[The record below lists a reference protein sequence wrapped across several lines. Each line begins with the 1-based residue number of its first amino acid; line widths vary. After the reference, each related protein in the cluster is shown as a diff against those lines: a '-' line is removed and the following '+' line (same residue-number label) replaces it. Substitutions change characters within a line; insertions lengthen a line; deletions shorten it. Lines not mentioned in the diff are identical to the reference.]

1 MLPNIHTR
9 DAGKQSLD
17 GGITVSPET
26 GNDDHV
32 AAVDR
37 DIGSALGYD
46 DDIGDGILTL
56 PAAIAIRNPKTA
68 TMFCYPDQRKR
79 EEPGPALQ
87 AALREAEQVL
97 DELAAQA
104 CHEAA
109 ENAPR
114 PKGPDRFRSLHEGP
128 LAPLTIS
135 SFQDRLN
142 SAEL

>member
-1 MLPNIHTR
+1 MHPRKRCDARCPKQMLPNIHKR

-32 AAVDR
+32 AAVDG
-37 DIGSALGYD
+37 DIGSALRD
-46 DDIGDGILTL
+46 DNDIDDRILTL

-109 ENAPR
+109 ENGPR
-114 PKGPDRFRSLHEGP
+114 PKDLIALVHYTRGLSRG
-128 LAPLTIS
+128 
-135 SFQDRLN
+135 
-142 SAEL
+142 